1 MEGIIVNSQELRL
14 LGSAGIN
21 QDRPSLIKLAGTDR
35 RVLYLA
41 VVILIDFFK
50 KEVVAASQCV

>member
-50 KEVVAASQCV
+50 KEVVAAS